1 MGITLQRVSKKKVR
15 RKLTMSRISRR
26 EFLMQVAL
34 GAGVLAMS
42 KMPGSIGRS
51 TSTLIST
58 AEEKTIFL
66 EGVVVY
72 VEHDRLEVKNEETA
86 FTLFVTPK
94 TRLWKG
100 TITSLEAVESG
111 DYIFARGLPKGGI
124 IEGEFEA
131 TKIWVNIANF
141 YGMIVDREDNR
152 ISLCVN
158 GCTSTAPLPVYV
170 NADTLLNEK
179 RGFNLSALTAGQY
192 IQALGLYQKDGSL
205 LATRIFTGS

>member
-1 MGITLQRVSKKKVR
+1 
-15 RKLTMSRISRR
+15 MSRISRR

-192 IQALGLYQKDGSL
+192 IQTLGLYQKDGSL